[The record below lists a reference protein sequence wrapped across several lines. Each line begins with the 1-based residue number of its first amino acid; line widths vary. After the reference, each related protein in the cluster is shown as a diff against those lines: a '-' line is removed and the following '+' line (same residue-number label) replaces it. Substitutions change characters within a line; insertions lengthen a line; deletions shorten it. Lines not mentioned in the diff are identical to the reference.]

1 MLLFLLGVHGM
12 YTIKHH
18 GAVNGV
24 TGSCHQLSLDGSGFS
39 DINSRSVLIDC
50 GLFQGDESFDR
61 ESDDSTADSTADSN
75 SAHLKQIDFPIDD
88 VKALLVTHCHIDHVG
103 RIPYLLAAGFT
114 GPIYATK
121 ATALLLPL
129 VIEDAIKVGVTRNR
143 SIIRSVMKRFK
154 SQLVAIEYDE
164 WFAVEGFS
172 DVSGSSSGSANKDE
186 KLKAKF
192 KVAGHIIGSAYIEF
206 DVLGDKGNTKRV
218 VFSGDLG
225 APYSPLLPAPKSP
238 YRCDELVIES
248 TYGDR
253 CHESRHQ
260 RRKLLQDT
268 LERCLENKGTV
279 LIPAFSIGRTQ
290 ELLYEIE
297 EMIHAGKLKGIDVIV
312 DSPLASGFTEHY
324 RELKY
329 LWDKE
334 AQRKVASGRH
344 PLSFESLLT
353 IDSHQEHEK
362 LLGHLK
368 DSGRAA
374 IVIAASGMC
383 SGGRM
388 QNYLQELLPD
398 ERTDVIF
405 VGYQAKGTPGRDIQ
419 RYGAGAGSKEKRAYV
434 QFSEDGRKG
443 DKVAVRAG
451 VYTLGGYSA
460 HADQKDLVNFVKR
473 MRVRPS
479 KIRIVHGDDGAKLAL
494 KGKYEGL
501 FGCEVL
507 IPVG

>member
-1 MLLFLLGVHGM
+1 M

-24 TGSCHQLSLDGSGFS
+24 TGSCHQLSLDGSCFS
-39 DINSRSVLIDC
+39 SDKSRSVLIDC

-61 ESDDSTADSTADSN
+61 DVDDSAAS
-75 SAHLKQIDFPIDD
+75 SAVARLKQIDFPIED
-88 VKALLVTHCHIDHVG
+88 VEALLVTHCHIDHVG
-103 RIPYLLAAGFT
+103 RIPYLLAAGFD

-129 VIEDAIKVGVTRNR
+129 VIEDALKVGVTRNR
-143 SIIRSVMKRFK
+143 SIIRSVMKRFE
-154 SQLVAIEYDE
+154 SQLVSIEYGE
-164 WFAVEGFS
+164 WFDVEGFKTRGNS
-172 DVSGSSSGSANKDE
+172 H
-186 KLKAKF
+186 LRAKF
-192 KVAGHIIGSAYIEF
+192 KVAGHILGSAYIEF
-206 DVLGDKGNTKRV
+206 DVRGAGSKNRKRV

-225 APYSPLLPAPKSP
+225 APHSPLLPAPKSP

-253 CHESRHQ
+253 CHESRLH
-260 RRKLLQDT
+260 RRKALQQA
-268 LERCLENKGTV
+268 LERCLVNKGTG

-297 EMIHAGKLKGIDVIV
+297 QIIHTGSLRDIDVIV
-312 DSPLASGFTEHY
+312 DSPLASGFTQHY
-324 RELKY
+324 RELKS

-334 AQRKVASGRH
+334 AQRKVANGRH
-344 PLSFESLLT
+344 PLSFEQLLT
-353 IDSHQEHEK
+353 VDSHREHER

-383 SGGRM
+383 AGGRM
-388 QNYLQELLPD
+388 QNYLQALLPD

-419 RYGAGAGSKEKRAYV
+419 HYGAGAGSKDKQAYV
-434 QFSEDGRKG
+434 QFKEDGRAG
-443 DKVAVRAG
+443 DKVIIRAG

-473 MRVRPS
+473 MRGRPDRVRV
-479 KIRIVHGDDGAKLAL
+479 VHGDDGAKLAL
-494 KGKYEGL
+494 KGLLEGL
-501 FGCEVL
+501 GCEVL

>member
-1 MLLFLLGVHGM
+1 M
-12 YTIKHH
+12 YDIKHH

-24 TGSCHQLSLDGSGFS
+24 TGSCHQLSVDGS
-39 DINSRSVLIDC
+39 SVLIDC

-61 ESDDSTADSTADSN
+61 EVGDSDAT
-75 SAHLKQIDFPIDD
+75 AHLKQIEFPIDD

-164 WFAVEGFS
+164 RFDVEGFAKK
-172 DVSGSSSGSANKDE
+172 GQKH
-186 KLKAKF
+186 LKAKF

-206 DVLGDKGNTKRV
+206 DVGSDKGNKKRV

-253 CHESRHQ
+253 NHESRHN
-260 RRKLLQDT
+260 RRKSLQDT

-297 EMIHAGKLKGIDVIV
+297 DMNHQGSLHNIDVIV

-324 RELKY
+324 RELKT
-329 LWDKE
+329 LRDKE

-344 PLSFESLLT
+344 PLSFEQLLT
-353 IDSHQEHEK
+353 VGSHQEHEK
-362 LLGHLK
+362 LLGYLK

-388 QNYLQELLPD
+388 QNYLEELLPD

-419 RYGAGAGSKEKRAYV
+419 RYGAGESSKEKRAYV
-434 QFSEDGRKG
+434 QFKEDGEKG
-443 DKVAVRAG
+443 PRIDIRAG

-479 KIRIVHGDDGAKLAL
+479 RIRVVHGDDEAKLAL
-494 KGKYEGL
+494 KGKLEGL
-501 FGCEVL
+501 LGVAKNGRGCEVL

>member
-1 MLLFLLGVHGM
+1 M
-12 YTIKHH
+12 YDIFHH

-24 TGSCHQLSLDGSGFS
+24 TGSCHQLSVDGSLFS
-39 DINSRSVLIDC
+39 KKSSLSKGASFSKEGSRSVLIDC

-61 ESDDSTADSTADSN
+61 ESSG
-75 SAHLKQIDFPIDD
+75 SAGDVARLKQIDFPIDD

-103 RIPYLLAAGFT
+103 RIPYLLAAGFS
-114 GPIYATK
+114 GPIYATR
-121 ATALLLPL
+121 ATASLLPL

-143 SIIRSVMKRFK
+143 SIIRSVMARFK
-154 SQLVAIEYDE
+154 SQLVAVDYDE
-164 WFAVEGFS
+164 WFAVEGFE
-172 DVSGSSSGSANKDE
+172 VAGFQVEGYETA
-186 KLKAKF
+186 LKAKF

-206 DVLGDKGNTKRV
+206 DVRSATAKKRV

-253 CHESRHQ
+253 NHESRHD
-260 RRKLLQDT
+260 RRKTLQRT

-297 EMIHAGKLKGIDVIV
+297 DIIHKGGLKGIDVIV
-312 DSPLASGFTEHY
+312 DSPLASGFTQHY
-324 RELKY
+324 RELKS

-344 PLSFESLLT
+344 PLSFERLIT
-353 IDSHQEHEK
+353 VDSHQEHEK
-362 LLGHLK
+362 LLQHLK
-368 DSGRAA
+368 ESGRAA

-388 QNYLQELLPD
+388 QNYLIELLPD
-398 ERTDVIF
+398 ERTDVVF

-419 RYGAGAGSKEKRAYV
+419 RFGPLFKESGSGLKESERLGFVEFGAGERV
-434 QFSEDGRKG
+434 DI
-443 DKVAVRAG
+443 RAG

-460 HADQKDLVNFVKR
+460 HAGQRDLVNFVKR
-473 MRVRPS
+473 MRVRPG
-479 KIRIVHGDDGAKLAL
+479 IVRIVHGDDGAKLAL
-494 KGKYEGL
+494 KGLLEGL
-501 FGCEVL
+501 GCGVL
-507 IPVG
+507 IPGS

>member
-1 MLLFLLGVHGM
+1 
-12 YTIKHH
+12 
-18 GAVNGV
+18 
-24 TGSCHQLSLDGSGFS
+24 
-39 DINSRSVLIDC
+39 
-50 GLFQGDESFDR
+50 
-61 ESDDSTADSTADSN
+61 
-75 SAHLKQIDFPIDD
+75 
-88 VKALLVTHCHIDHVG
+88 
-103 RIPYLLAAGFT
+103 LAAGFT

-154 SQLVAIEYDE
+154 SQLVAIAYDE
-164 WFAVEGFS
+164 WFEVEGFAVEGVAV
-172 DVSGSSSGSANKDE
+172 DKKSA
-186 KLKAKF
+186 LKAKF

-206 DVLGDKGNTKRV
+206 DVRGQNDSKRI
-218 VFSGDLG
+218 VFSRDLG

-238 YRCDELVIES
+238 YRCDELIIES

-253 CHESRHQ
+253 NHESRHH
-260 RRKLLQDT
+260 RRKSLQQT

-297 EMIHAGKLKGIDVIV
+297 SIIHQGGLKSANGKGIDVIV

-324 RELKY
+324 RQLKY

-344 PLSFESLLT
+344 PLSFEQLLT
-353 IDSHQEHEK
+353 VGSHQEHEK

-368 DSGRAA
+368 NSGRAA

-419 RYGAGAGSKEKRAYV
+419 KYGAGPSNRDKRAYV
-434 QFSEDGRKG
+434 QFKEDGEKG
-443 DKVAVRAG
+443 PKIDIRAG

-460 HADQKDLVNFVKR
+460 HADQKDLLNFVKR
-473 MRVRPS
+473 MRVKPS

-494 KGKYEGL
+494 KQKFERL
-501 FGCEVL
+501 SSNSNVWEVCEVS
-507 IPVG
+507 IPSN

>member
-1 MLLFLLGVHGM
+1 MH
-12 YTIKHH
+12 TIKHH

-24 TGSCHQLSLDGSGFS
+24 TGSCHQLSVDG
-39 DINSRSVLIDC
+39 RSVLIDC

-61 ESDDSTADSTADSN
+61 DTSSASDSA
-75 SAHLKQIDFPIDD
+75 AHLKEIDFPIDD
-88 VKALLVTHCHIDHVG
+88 VQALLVTHCHIDHVG

-154 SQLVAIEYDE
+154 SQLVAIEYGQ
-164 WFAVEGFS
+164 WFAIEGFPVEGFEI
-172 DVSGSSSGSANKDE
+172 DE
-186 KLKAKF
+186 KDCALKACF
-192 KVAGHIIGSAYIEF
+192 KPAGHIIGSAYIEF
-206 DVLGDKGNTKRV
+206 DIRGQSDRKRI

-253 CHESRHQ
+253 NHESRLHRQ
-260 RRKLLQDT
+260 KSLQQT
-268 LERCLENKGTV
+268 IERCLENKGTV

-297 EMIHAGKLKGIDVIV
+297 SIIHDGGLKSNDRKVIDVIV
-312 DSPLASGFTEHY
+312 DSPLASGFTQHY

-344 PLSFESLLT
+344 PLSFEQLIT

-362 LLGHLK
+362 LLCYLK
-368 DSGRAA
+368 ESGRAA

-419 RYGAGAGSKEKRAYV
+419 KYGAGPSSIDKRAYV
-434 QFSEDGRKG
+434 QFKEDGRSEP
-443 DKVAVRAG
+443 KVDIRAG

-479 KIRIVHGDDGAKLAL
+479 RIRIVHGDDEAKFAL
-494 KGKYEGL
+494 KRKFEGL
-501 FGCEVL
+501 LSNEGCCEVL
-507 IPVG
+507 IP

>member
-1 MLLFLLGVHGM
+1 M
-12 YTIKHH
+12 YTTDQLYKIQHH

-24 TGSCHQLSLDGSGFS
+24 TGSCHQLSLDGSIFS
-39 DINSRSVLIDC
+39 SKKTRSVLIDC

-61 ESDDSTADSTADSN
+61 ESDSGNSSADVGEQ
-75 SAHLKQIDFPIDD
+75 KQIDFPIDD
-88 VKALLVTHCHIDHVG
+88 VQALLVTHCHIDHVG

-164 WFAVEGFS
+164 WFHVEGF
-172 DVSGSSSGSANKDE
+172 AE
-186 KLKAKF
+186 KGKQHLKAKF

-206 DVLGDKGNTKRV
+206 DVKDDENNKKRV

-253 CHESRHQ
+253 NHESRHH
-260 RRKLLQDT
+260 RRKSLQHT
-268 LERCLENKGTV
+268 VERCLENKGTV

-297 EMIHAGKLKGIDVIV
+297 NIIHEGGLKSNGGKAIDVIV

-344 PLSFESLLT
+344 PLSFEQLLT
-353 IDSHQEHEK
+353 VGSHQEHER
-362 LLGHLK
+362 LLAHLK

-388 QNYLQELLPD
+388 QNYLKELLPD
-398 ERTDVIF
+398 EKTDVIF

-419 RYGAGAGSKEKRAYV
+419 KYGAGEGGKNKRAYV
-434 QFSEDGRKG
+434 QFKEDGRKG
-443 DKVAVRAG
+443 DKIAVRAG

-460 HADQKDLVNFVKR
+460 HADQKDLINFVKR
-473 MRVRPS
+473 MRGRPS
-479 KIRIVHGDDGAKLAL
+479 KIRIVHGDDGAKIAL
-494 KGKYEGL
+494 KEKYEDL

-507 IPVG
+507 IPLS

>member
-1 MLLFLLGVHGM
+1 M
-12 YTIKHH
+12 YDIFHH

-24 TGSCHQLSLDGSGFS
+24 TGSCHQLSLDGSLFS
-39 DINSRSVLIDC
+39 GGSLFSKEGSRSVLIDC

-61 ESDDSTADSTADSN
+61 ESEGSAVDV
-75 SAHLKQIDFPIDD
+75 AHLKQIDFAIDD

-114 GPIYATK
+114 GPIYATR

-143 SIIRSVMKRFK
+143 SIIRSVMKRFE
-154 SQLVAIEYDE
+154 SQLVAVDYDE
-164 WFAVEGFS
+164 WFEVEGFE
-172 DVSGSSSGSANKDE
+172 VEGFASA
-186 KLKAKF
+186 LKAKF
-192 KVAGHIIGSAYIEF
+192 RVAGHIIGSAYIEF
-206 DVLGDKGNTKRV
+206 DIRSSTDKKRV

-253 CHESRHQ
+253 NHESRHD
-260 RRKLLQDT
+260 RRKTLQRT

-297 EMIHAGKLKGIDVIV
+297 DMIHKGGLKGIDVIV
-312 DSPLASGFTEHY
+312 DSPLASGFTQHY
-324 RELKY
+324 RELKS

-344 PLSFESLLT
+344 PLSFDSLIT
-353 IDSHQEHEK
+353 VDSHQEHEK
-362 LLGHLK
+362 LLKHLK

-388 QNYLQELLPD
+388 QNYLIELLPD
-398 ERTDVIF
+398 ERTDVVF

-419 RYGAGAGSKEKRAYV
+419 RFGPGFKESGRLGYVEFGAGERV
-434 QFSEDGRKG
+434 DI
-443 DKVAVRAG
+443 RAG

-460 HADQKDLVNFVKR
+460 HAGQRDLVNFVKR
-473 MRVRPS
+473 MRVRPGVV
-479 KIRIVHGDDGAKLAL
+479 RIVHGDDGAKLAL
-494 KGKYEGL
+494 KGLLEGL
-501 FGCEVL
+501 GCGVL
-507 IPVG
+507 IPGS

>member
-1 MLLFLLGVHGM
+1 M
-12 YTIKHH
+12 YEAIQPEDKHLYKIEHH

-24 TGSCHQLSLDGSGFS
+24 TGSCHQLSLGG
-39 DINSRSVLIDC
+39 RSVLIDC

-61 ESDDSTADSTADSN
+61 ESDGSSLDNADAV
-75 SAHLKQIDFPIDD
+75 HLKQIDFSIDD

-154 SQLVAIEYDE
+154 SQLVAIAYDQ
-164 WFAVEGFS
+164 WFWVEGCE
-172 DVSGSSSGSANKDE
+172 E

-206 DVLGDKGNTKRV
+206 DVLSDKHNKKRV

-253 CHESRHQ
+253 CHESRHD
-260 RRKLLQDT
+260 RRQLLQDT

-297 EMIHAGKLKGIDVIV
+297 EMIHAGKLKNIDVIV

-324 RELKY
+324 RQLKY

-362 LLGHLK
+362 LLAHLK

-388 QNYLQELLPD
+388 QNYLKELLPD
-398 ERTDVIF
+398 VRTDVIF
-405 VGYQAKGTPGRDIQ
+405 IGYQAKGTPGRDIQ
-419 RYGAGAGSKEKRAYV
+419 RYGAGAGGLDKRAYV
-434 QFSEDGRKG
+434 QFVEDGRSG
-443 DKVAVRAG
+443 EKVPIRAG

-460 HADQKDLVNFVKR
+460 HADQKDLLNFVKR
-473 MRVRPS
+473 MRVRPER
-479 KIRIVHGDDGAKLAL
+479 IRIVHGDVGAKVAL
-494 KGKYEGL
+494 KKEFEER

-507 IPVG
+507 IPLG

>member
-1 MLLFLLGVHGM
+1 M
-12 YTIKHH
+12 YDIKHH

-24 TGSCHQLSLDGSGFS
+24 TGSCHQLSLDGSLFS
-39 DINSRSVLIDC
+39 NHEARSVLVDC
-50 GLFQGDESFDR
+50 GLFQGAESFDR
-61 ESDDSTADSTADSN
+61 DSGQVSSQEVASQ
-75 SAHLKQIDFPIDD
+75 KQIDFAIDD
-88 VKALLVTHCHIDHVG
+88 VQALLVTHCHIDHVG

-143 SIIRSVMKRFK
+143 SIIRSVMKRFN
-154 SQLVAIEYDE
+154 SQLVAIDYDQ
-164 WFAVEGFS
+164 WFVVEGFEE
-172 DVSGSSSGSANKDE
+172 A
-186 KLKAKF
+186 LKAKF
-192 KVAGHIIGSAYIEF
+192 KVAGHILGSAYIEF
-206 DVLGDKGNTKRV
+206 DVREFDANNYTRRKIINKKRV

-253 CHESRHQ
+253 NHESRF
-260 RRKLLQDT
+260 RRRALLQTT
-268 LERCLENKGTV
+268 LKRCLENKGTV

-297 EMIHAGKLKGIDVIV
+297 TMIHAGHLKDIDIIV

-324 RELKY
+324 KALKY

-344 PLSFESLLT
+344 PLSFEQLMT
-353 IDSHQEHEK
+353 VDSHQEHEK

-383 SGGRM
+383 AGGRM

-419 RYGAGAGSKEKRAYV
+419 RYGPRFVQTGSPGHVEFAQSGERWQRVDIRA
-434 QFSEDGRKG
+434 SIH
-443 DKVAVRAG
+443 
-451 VYTLGGYSA
+451 TLGGYSA

-473 MRVRPS
+473 MRSKPS
-479 KIRIVHGDDGAKLAL
+479 KIRIVHGDDDAKAAL
-494 KGKYEGL
+494 KAKFEGL
-501 FGCEVL
+501 FGCDVVV
-507 IPVG
+507 PVG